1 MKLSDE
7 IIQWNYPRN
16 IPFFEIYQNQKLK
29 MSATFRK
36 SPPDVLLG
44 KGIPKICSKF
54 TGEHP
59 RHSVISIKLLCKF
72 IEITL
77 RHGCY
82 PVHLLHI
89 FKRPFPKNTSGGLLL
104 SYTFKDVLV
113 TCFSLWHFREIV
125 DYKNFLLK
133 KIILLL
139 TMYVLPRLVFKQIC
153 TKMRKTSRKPPA
165 HDATMIMSF
174 VLDSPSAAIG
184 IGLTSK
190 QTHDRFLQ
198 IFSWCK

>member
-44 KGIPKICSKF
+44 KGVPKICSKF

-125 DYKNFLLK
+125 DYKTLLPQQLVSVWLLNKHMTDFCKYFRDVNNQKSNLK
-133 KIILLL
+133 KYI
-139 TMYVLPRLVFKQIC
+139 
-153 TKMRKTSRKPPA
+153 TSRKEA
-165 HDATMIMSF
+165 IY
-174 VLDSPSAAIG
+174 PSV
-184 IGLTSK
+184 SV
-190 QTHDRFLQ
+190 RN
-198 IFSWCK
+198 C